1 MSDLDRKRWNEL
13 CRGATSDVTGWYE
26 RLVNL
31 YSESHRYYHNCEHI
45 ADCLREFD
53 SARDFAGEPHE
64 VELAIWFHDA
74 IYNPR
79 AADNEEQSA
88 ELARRFLTESGIGKE
103 AAVTQLVLATKHH
116 DGSLHPDATLMVD
129 IDLSIFGQAAE
140 RFWNYERQIRR
151 EYEWV
156 LEDIFATK
164 RAEIL
169 EKFLSRPRI
178 FSTEIF
184 FSKYEAQARSNL
196 KESVARLRNK
206 SAFPSTHSDI

>member
-1 MSDLDRKRWNEL
+1 
-13 CRGATSDVTGWYE
+13 
-26 RLVNL
+26 
-31 YSESHRYYHNCEHI
+31 
-45 ADCLREFD
+45 
-53 SARDFAGEPHE
+53 
-64 VELAIWFHDA
+64 
-74 IYNPR
+74 
-79 AADNEEQSA
+79 
-88 ELARRFLTESGIGKE
+88 
-103 AAVTQLVLATKHH
+103 
-116 DGSLHPDATLMVD
+116 MVD
-129 IDLSIFGQAAE
+129 IDLSIFGQVAE

-156 LEDIFATK
+156 PEDIFATK